1 MTYDCEIKISN
12 SCVIRVK
19 EIGNCDRFSLKD
31 KTFNSPLTPRPPLF
45 NSLLIGITNDDNNN
59 DDDDDDEEE
68 TEKKTLINN
77 AFLIS
82 DTK

>member
-45 NSLLIGITNDDNNN
+45 NSLLIGITNDDNND

-68 TEKKTLINN
+68 TNKKTLINN